1 MKRNLNLRQI
11 YGQEMVIQDE
21 ISRTKSGQVRN
32 DLEVSRIDES
42 DGHIKV
48 VGPTP
53 GLLQPPREREDL
65 ASMGMMGKYDN
76 FIDEASEQNFLDK
89 QDIAKKQLEL
99 QR

>member
-1 MKRNLNLRQI
+1 MTL
-11 YGQEMVIQDE
+11 QDE
-21 ISRTKSGQVRN
+21 ISRSKSGQMRN
-32 DLEVSRIDES
+32 DLMVSRIDES
-42 DGHIKV
+42 DGPIKV

-65 ASMGMMGKYDN
+65 ASMGVTGKYDN
-76 FIDEASEQNFLDK
+76 FIEEASEQNFLDK